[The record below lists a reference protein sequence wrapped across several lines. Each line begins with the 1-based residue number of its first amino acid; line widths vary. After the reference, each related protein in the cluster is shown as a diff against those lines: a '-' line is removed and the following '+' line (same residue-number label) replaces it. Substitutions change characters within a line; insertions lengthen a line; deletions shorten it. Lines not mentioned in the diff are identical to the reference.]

1 VEPWVDITVLND
13 GTRTDEERF
22 GALGDLKL
30 AIDRVPLGD
39 DHAVVLASDHLFDI
53 DLQAVYR
60 DFLARGRT
68 TLLVRRVEPAGG
80 PSPYNEVTLDD
91 EGRVVGMREKPS
103 DPQADRSAI
112 ALYFMTADDLALL
125 PEYLETGSHDAPG
138 YFLSWLAARVP
149 WYAPPLRIRWF
160 DIGSLEGREDAR
172 ACFERE
178 NPYG

>member
-1 VEPWVDITVLND
+1 MLND
-13 GTRTDEERF
+13 GTRTDEDRL

-53 DLQAVYR
+53 DLEAVYR

-68 TLLVRRVEPAGG
+68 TLLVRRVVPPAG

-91 EGRVVGMREKPS
+91 NGRVVRMREKPS
-103 DPQADRSAI
+103 DPQADLSAI

-125 PEYLETGSHDAPG
+125 PDYLETGNHDAPG

-149 WYAPPLRIRWF
+149 CYATPLRTRWF
-160 DIGSLEGREDAR
+160 DIGSLEGLEEVRAR
-172 ACFERE
+172 FERGD
-178 NPYG
+178 PYG